1 MPPDFADSHERL
13 PTTLNDS
20 VPVVVVVVVAAR
32 GEARKVPG

>member
-20 VPVVVVVVVAAR
+20 VPVVVVVAAR